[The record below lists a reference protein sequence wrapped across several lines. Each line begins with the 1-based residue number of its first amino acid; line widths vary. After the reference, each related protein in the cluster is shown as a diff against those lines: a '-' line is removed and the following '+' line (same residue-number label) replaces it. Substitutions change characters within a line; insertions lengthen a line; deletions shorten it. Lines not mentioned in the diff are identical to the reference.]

1 MRSAFRKFYRFL
13 SLGLHKSFTFST
25 LRTDATGELPMV
37 MILAGV
43 AFGLFFMII
52 PGWEYVKQQRILK
65 DQREQ
70 GHDYAVFSDA
80 KWMIVI
86 QGVLVAFSIL
96 IAAVTGV
103 ANYTESGDGT
113 WIAIGV
119 ALAGSAVGSIIAALN
134 NRRLFYTDKGFLLKD
149 HFVAFRSIRTFS
161 RRKSLLGVANVE
173 TLKGESL
180 TLTNGCA
187 AKLQDLAKEAK
198 A

>member
-1 MRSAFRKFYRFL
+1 M
-13 SLGLHKSFTFST
+13 
-25 LRTDATGELPMV
+25 M
-37 MILAGV
+37 MIFAGV

-52 PGWEYVKQQRILK
+52 PSWDYIKQLRILK
-65 DQREQ
+65 DQKEQ
-70 GHDYAVFSDA
+70 GHDYTVFSDA
-80 KWMIVI
+80 KWMIII
-86 QGVLVAFSIL
+86 QSALVVFSIV

-103 ANYTESGDGT
+103 SAYTESGDGT
-113 WIAIGV
+113 WLGIGI
-119 ALAGSAVGSIIAALN
+119 ALAGSAIGSIISALN

-149 HFVAFRSIRTFS
+149 HFVQYRSIKNSS

-187 AKLQDLAKEAK
+187 TKLQALAKEAK

>member
-1 MRSAFRKFYRFL
+1 
-13 SLGLHKSFTFST
+13 
-25 LRTDATGELPMV
+25 MV

-43 AFGLFFMII
+43 AFGLFFMVI
-52 PGWEYVKQQRILK
+52 PGWDYVKQQRILK
-65 DQREQ
+65 AQREQ
-70 GHDYAVFSDA
+70 GHVYAVFSDA

-86 QGVLVAFSIL
+86 QGVLVAFSLL
-96 IAAVTGV
+96 IASVTGV
-103 ANYTESGDGT
+103 SAFTENGDGT
-113 WIAIGV
+113 WLGIGI
-119 ALAGSAVGSIIAALN
+119 ALAGSALGSIIAALN

-149 HFVAFRSIRTFS
+149 HYVAFRSIRTFS

-187 AKLQDLAKEAK
+187 AKLQELAKEAK

>member
-1 MRSAFRKFYRFL
+1 M
-13 SLGLHKSFTFST
+13 
-25 LRTDATGELPMV
+25 M
-37 MILAGV
+37 MIFAGV

-52 PGWEYVKQQRILK
+52 PGWDFVKQQRILK
-65 DQREQ
+65 AQKEQ
-70 GHDYAVFSDA
+70 GHAYVVFSDA

-86 QGVLVAFSIL
+86 QGILVVFSLL
-96 IAAVTGV
+96 IAVVTGIPAYQV
-103 ANYTESGDGT
+103 NGDGT
-113 WIAIGV
+113 WLGIGI

-149 HFVAFRSIRTFS
+149 HFVAFRSIRNFS

-187 AKLQDLAKEAK
+187 AKLQALAKEAK

>member
-1 MRSAFRKFYRFL
+1 M
-13 SLGLHKSFTFST
+13 
-25 LRTDATGELPMV
+25 M

-52 PGWEYVKQQRILK
+52 PGWDFMKQQRILK
-65 DQREQ
+65 AQKEQ
-70 GHDYAVFSDA
+70 GHTYRVYSDA
-80 KWMIVI
+80 KWMLII
-86 QGVLVAFSIL
+86 QGILVVFSIL
-96 IAAVTGV
+96 IAIVTGIPSYQV
-103 ANYTESGDGT
+103 NGDGT
-113 WIAIGV
+113 WLGIGV
-119 ALAGSAVGSIIAALN
+119 ALAGSAVGSMISALN

-149 HFVAFRSIRTFS
+149 HYVAFRSIRNFS

-187 AKLQDLAKEAK
+187 AKLQELAQEAK